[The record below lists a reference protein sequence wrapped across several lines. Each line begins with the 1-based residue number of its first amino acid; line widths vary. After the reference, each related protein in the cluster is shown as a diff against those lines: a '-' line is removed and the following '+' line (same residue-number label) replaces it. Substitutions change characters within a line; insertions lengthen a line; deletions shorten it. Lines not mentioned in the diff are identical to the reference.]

1 MKGAHREPFTPRP
14 PISAVM
20 RSSISLAALL
30 VKVIAAMLWGL
41 IRTR

>member
-1 MKGAHREPFTPRP
+1 MPLGRP

-20 RSSISLAALL
+20 RSCISLAALL

-41 IRTR
+41 IPHSVMR

>member
-1 MKGAHREPFTPRP
+1 
-14 PISAVM
+14 M

-41 IRTR
+41 KPHSVIR